1 MRRLEVALLMA
12 IAAIVCAG
20 PFILANR
27 LNRVPAAPSC
37 AAKVQTAAISQ
48 RAAQICS
55 TELVGCSLTFE
66 QVKQVIA
73 EQEAAKGC
81 E

>member
-1 MRRLEVALLMA
+1 MRPSIPGWLAVTGIAVIAGSMIGVVAL
-12 IAAIVCAG
+12 VVFR
-20 PFILANR
+20 P
-27 LNRVPAAPSC
+27 VTPSASTC
-37 AAKVQTAAISQ
+37 QRAAISQ

-81 E
+81 K

>member
-1 MRRLEVALLMA
+1 MKDLLVGALVGTFI
-12 IAAIVCAG
+12 IAAMIFSFVFVKG
-20 PFILANR
+20 LTKS
-27 LNRVPAAPSC
+27 PAPNC
-37 AAKVQTAAISQ
+37 AAKVQAAAISQ

>member
-1 MRRLEVALLMA
+1 MSISGGKLLVAVIVAAWIGVVA
-12 IAAIVCAG
+12 IGVLTPEPKPDAC
-20 PFILANR
+20 
-27 LNRVPAAPSC
+27 
-37 AAKVQTAAISQ
+37 KTAAISQ

>member
-1 MRRLEVALLMA
+1 MLFVAAVVWALALWGALALLYST
-12 IAAIVCAG
+12 I
-20 PFILANR
+20 PR
-27 LNRVPAAPSC
+27 PDSC
-37 AAKVQTAAISQ
+37 AAKTEAAAISQ

-66 QVKQVIA
+66 QIKQTIA

-81 E
+81 Q

>member
-1 MRRLEVALLMA
+1 MKVSWPVVLLPWVIVAVLACVAWAINASPSPMA
-12 IAAIVCAG
+12 CVNAV
-20 PFILANR
+20 
-27 LNRVPAAPSC
+27 
-37 AAKVQTAAISQ
+37 KTAAISQ

>member
-1 MRRLEVALLMA
+1 MSFFRHTV
-12 IAAIVCAG
+12 
-20 PFILANR
+20 
-27 LNRVPAAPSC
+27 VPAFAFVGAVLVVMLTIGKGAGLVVPAPDAC
-37 AAKVQTAAISQ
+37 KTAAISK